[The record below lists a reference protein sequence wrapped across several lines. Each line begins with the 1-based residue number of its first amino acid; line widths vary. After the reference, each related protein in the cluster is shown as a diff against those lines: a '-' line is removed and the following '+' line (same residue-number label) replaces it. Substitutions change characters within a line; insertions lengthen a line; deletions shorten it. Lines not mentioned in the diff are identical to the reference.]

1 MDTFHDEMSKMTKK
15 EQHFLQRP
23 NIHLNII
30 ELKMSKKVSFIEI
43 YFWNIIS
50 VCSEVAQS
58 KGKIYFSNNENGLN
72 YSNQS
77 FDIMF

>member
-1 MDTFHDEMSKMTKK
+1 MSKMTKK
-15 EQHFLQRP
+15 SSIFYSDQ
-23 NIHLNII
+23 ISTSNII

-43 YFWNIIS
+43 YFRNIIS

-58 KGKIYFSNNENGLN
+58 KGKKYFSNNENGLN

-77 FDIMF
+77 FDIIF